1 MNSLM
6 KAFLIMA
13 VASAN
18 GMVTSAS
25 SGVHIVSLAPAPPY
39 YIPPI
44 DNIFYDVHRS
54 PFPGIEAL
62 FSHLCLFVVA
72 ALRRVSSFILPTAR
86 EVSETPFG
94 ELSISK
100 MVTSHPPTPMPSPS
114 PCADLND
121 GVECSDSEK
130 CCCNYGGPPQCQN
143 KYTRNV
149 CGECST
155 GSSLANENVYYEED
169 DDNNENVEEGGHKN
183 SAINEFIDAHDDA
196 NDGGS
201 RVVVAKGGLLRA
213 ALLVTEE

>member
-25 SGVHIVSLAPAPPY
+25 SGVPIVSLAPTPH

-44 DNIFYDVHRS
+44 DNVFYDIHRS

-62 FSHLCLFVVA
+62 FSHICLFVVA

-94 ELSISK
+94 ELIISK
-100 MVTSHPPTPMPSPS
+100 KVPSPPPTPMLS

-121 GVECSDSEK
+121 GVGCSDSEK
-130 CCCNYGGPPQCQN
+130 CCCHYGGPPQCQN
-143 KYTRNV
+143 KYTRNF

-155 GSSLANENVYYEED
+155 GSSLASENVYYEED